1 MSAYA
6 DSSFL
11 LKLYI
16 REPETM
22 AAWQVVNSRQGPLSF
37 TNLLRLEMT
46 NGIRRCAASRK
57 ISKTQAARALRL
69 LRAHLQS
76 PLYARA
82 VVHWDSIYRR
92 ALRLSRK
99 HAETLHVRSLDLL
112 HVATALEI
120 GATEF
125 LSFDDR
131 QRRTARAEGLNVL
144 P

>member
-11 LKLYI
+11 VKLYI
-16 REPETM
+16 REPETP
-22 AAWQVVNSRQGPLSF
+22 AALAAVTAVEKPLVF
-37 TNLLRLEMT
+37 NTLHRLEVS
-46 NGIRRCAASRK
+46 NAIRRCAACGKASQR
-57 ISKTQAARALRL
+57 QAVRAFQTLRRD
-69 LRAHLQS
+69 LRTGFYTTS
-76 PLYARA
+76 A
-82 VVHWDSIYRR
+82 VGWESIYRR

-99 HAETLHVRSLDLL
+99 YAGTLHVRSLDLL

-131 QRRTARAEGLNVL
+131 QRRTASAEGLKIL

>member
-11 LKLYI
+11 VKLYL
-16 REPETM
+16 REPETP
-22 AAWQVVNSRQGPLSF
+22 AALAAVTAAGKPLAF
-37 TNLLRLEMT
+37 AGLHRLEVS
-46 NGIRRCAASRK
+46 NAIRRCAASRK
-57 ISKTQAARALRL
+57 ASKRQAVRAFQTLRRD
-69 LRAHLQS
+69 LRTGFYTTS
-76 PLYARA
+76 A
-82 VVHWDSIYRR
+82 VRWESIYRR

-131 QRRTARAEGLNVL
+131 QRKTAKAEGMNVL

>member
-11 LKLYI
+11 VKLYL
-16 REPETM
+16 REPETP
-22 AAWQVVNSRQGPLSF
+22 AALAAVTAAEKPLAF
-37 TNLLRLEMT
+37 NALHRLEVS
-46 NGIRRCAASRK
+46 NAIRRCASSGKASQR
-57 ISKTQAARALRL
+57 QAARAFQTL
-69 LRAHLQS
+69 LRDLRTGFYMTS
-76 PLYARA
+76 A
-82 VVHWDSIYRR
+82 VRWELIYRR

-99 HAETLHVRSLDLL
+99 YAETLHVRSLDLL

-131 QRRTARAEGLNVL
+131 QRRTASAEGLNVL

>member
-16 REPETM
+16 REPETV
-22 AAWQVVNSRQGPLSF
+22 AAWQTVNSGIGELSF

-57 ISKTQAARALRL
+57 ITNSQAARALRL

-76 PLYARA
+76 PLYAR
-82 VVHWDSIYRR
+82 VGVPWESIYRR

-131 QRRTARAEGLNVL
+131 QRRTASAEGLNVL